1 MTPANNPS
9 NTPGKTSGKTSSKIS
24 SKISVKTFST
34 NSPENLVRR
43 LEEAREAYYNSDAPL
58 MSDAEYDALED
69 ELRSA
74 DPENPYFT
82 TVGFPAADAP
92 DAPDAADTA
101 DAADA
106 PDAGAPKVRHRVPML
121 SMAKA
126 KDLGETEKWLRRLAP
141 EPEWTLAVQPKI
153 DGVSASLLYEGG
165 ELRGAATR
173 GDGVQGQDIS
183 RITPYLPDIPR
194 RIGFTRDAVEVRGE
208 LHLPKDTD
216 YDTGG
221 RPLRNNCVGLIN
233 RKEQREDI
241 RHVRFLAYQIIWPEG
256 SDGPVEV
263 SGPAGGNGPVGAGG
277 PAGGNGSFGESS
289 PIRASSSLR
298 AAFSGGTAAPLSAL
312 EGEPRLSS
320 EFDKIRIL
328 REAGFSTFDSWL
340 LTPESPPEDAD
351 ALIAFFMDRLG
362 SIYTDYTGSLR
373 DAWNFETDGL
383 ILVVN
388 DNRLHQRIDE
398 RWVVDHHHHYALAF
412 KPPSPRAR
420 TVLKGIAWQVSR
432 QGNLTPVAL
441 FEPVRLGGARL
452 ERAGLH
458 NAGNVRR
465 LRPALGDTIV
475 VERAND
481 VIPYVRDNLGGGPG
495 GPGGLTGEEPPARQT
510 RTNEQPQ
517 ARQAENRVARRPRER
532 PEDFTDPALWPEHCP
547 SCRSPLEESGVN
559 ITCPNLQ
566 CRDRVL
572 QCLLYW
578 VRCAEMEQV
587 ALKTLESLYDAG
599 VLRTVRD
606 LYRLEREDF
615 SGLEGFGD
623 KKIDNIL
630 RQIEGARTMSPG
642 DFIARLGIPMV
653 QKKSLARLGITTMKD
668 FLGFSDEGYV
678 IGKRITEWKREPGNL
693 ELVNELLEVLVLEEN
708 TAERRGVLTLTGTAP
723 LPRKT
728 LIAALEKAGWII
740 AGAVTRETA
749 ALLCSDTAAASTKL
763 KKARDAGVP
772 ILTYEEFLA
781 ENPVDLGLGSV
792 KGC

>member
-9 NTPGKTSGKTSSKIS
+9 NTPSAD
-24 SKISVKTFST
+24 
-34 NSPENLVRR
+34 SPENLVRR

-92 DAPDAADTA
+92 
-101 DAADA
+101 DA

-194 RIGFTRDAVEVRGE
+194 RISFTRDAVEVRGE

-263 SGPAGGNGPVGAGG
+263 SGPAGG
-277 PAGGNGSFGESS
+277 S
-289 PIRASSSLR
+289 
-298 AAFSGGTAAPLSAL
+298 AAPLSAL

-340 LTPESPPEDAD
+340 LTPEGPPEDAD

-481 VIPYVRDNLGGGPG
+481 VIPYVRDNLGGSGGPG
-495 GPGGLTGEEPPARQT
+495 SPGAPPGGLTGEQPPARQT
-510 RTNEQPQ
+510 QARRPLTEQPPTQ
-517 ARQAENRVARRPRER
+517 QPPAEEAENRVARQPRER

-630 RQIEGARTMSPG
+630 RQIEGSRTMSPG

-781 ENPVDLGLGSV
+781 ENPVDSALGSM

>member
-1 MTPANNPS
+1 M
-9 NTPGKTSGKTSSKIS
+9 
-24 SKISVKTFST
+24 

-92 DAPDAADTA
+92 DTPDAADTADTADTA

-106 PDAGAPKVRHRVPML
+106 PDTGAPKVRHRVPML

-194 RIGFTRDAVEVRGE
+194 RISFTRDAVEVRGE

-263 SGPAGGNGPVGAGG
+263 SAPAGAGS
-277 PAGGNGSFGESS
+277 PA
-289 PIRASSSLR
+289 
-298 AAFSGGTAAPLSAL
+298 GGTAAPLSAL

-481 VIPYVRDNLGGGPG
+481 VIPYVRDNLGG
-495 GPGGLTGEEPPARQT
+495 PGGLTGEEPPARQP
-510 RTNEQPQ
+510 RTNEQPR
-517 ARQAENRVARRPRER
+517 AEQAENRVARRPRER
-532 PEDFTDPALWPEHCP
+532 PEDFTDPALWPRHCP

-630 RQIEGARTMSPG
+630 RQIEGSRTMSPG

-749 ALLCSDTAAASTKL
+749 ALLCSDTARASTKL

-781 ENPVDLGLGSV
+781 ENPVDLG
-792 KGC
+792 GCRI

>member
-1 MTPANNPS
+1 MTPANNSS
-9 NTPGKTSGKTSSKIS
+9 NTSSKSPGKTS
-24 SKISVKTFST
+24 ST

-92 DAPDAADTA
+92 DAPDAPDTADTA

-183 RITPYLPDIPR
+183 RITPYLPDIPP

-256 SDGPVEV
+256 TAGPVEV
-263 SGPAGGNGPVGAGG
+263 SGPA
-277 PAGGNGSFGESS
+277 
-289 PIRASSSLR
+289 
-298 AAFSGGTAAPLSAL
+298 GGTAAPLSAL

-340 LTPESPPEDAD
+340 LTPEGPPEDAD

-495 GPGGLTGEEPPARQT
+495 SPPGGLTGEQPPARKTQ
-510 RTNEQPQ
+510 TNEQPR
-517 ARQAENRVARRPRER
+517 AEQAENCVARRPRER

-630 RQIEGARTMSPG
+630 RQIEGSRTMSPG

-749 ALLCSDTAAASTKL
+749 ALLCSDTAATSTKL

-781 ENPVDLGLGSV
+781 ENPVDLGLGSM

>member
-9 NTPGKTSGKTSSKIS
+9 NTSSSNPGKTS
-24 SKISVKTFST
+24 ST

-106 PDAGAPKVRHRVPML
+106 PDTGAPKVRHRVPML

-194 RIGFTRDAVEVRGE
+194 RISFTRDAVEVRGE

-241 RHVRFLAYQIIWPEG
+241 RHVRFLAYQIIWPG
-256 SDGPVEV
+256 GTAGPVEV
-263 SGPAGGNGPVGAGG
+263 SGPAGAGS
-277 PAGGNGSFGESS
+277 PA
-289 PIRASSSLR
+289 
-298 AAFSGGTAAPLSAL
+298 GGTAAPLSAL

-340 LTPESPPEDAD
+340 LTPEGPPEDAD

-481 VIPYVRDNLGGGPG
+481 VIPYVRDNLGGGPDSP
-495 GPGGLTGEEPPARQT
+495 PGGLTGEQPPARKT
-510 RTNEQPQ
+510 RTNEQPR
-517 ARQAENRVARRPRER
+517 AEQAENRVARRPRER

-630 RQIEGARTMSPG
+630 RQIEGSRTMSPG

-749 ALLCSDTAAASTKL
+749 ALLCNDTAATSTKL

-781 ENPVDLGLGSV
+781 ENPVDLGLGSM

>member
-9 NTPGKTSGKTSSKIS
+9 NTPSAD
-24 SKISVKTFST
+24 
-34 NSPENLVRR
+34 SPENLVRR

-92 DAPDAADTA
+92 DAPDT
-101 DAADA
+101 
-106 PDAGAPKVRHRVPML
+106 GAPKVRHRVPML

-194 RIGFTRDAVEVRGE
+194 RISFTRDAVEVRGE

-241 RHVRFLAYQIIWPEG
+241 RHVRFLAYQIIWPEV
-256 SDGPVEV
+256 SSGPVEV
-263 SGPAGGNGPVGAGG
+263 SGPAGGTV
-277 PAGGNGSFGESS
+277 
-289 PIRASSSLR
+289 
-298 AAFSGGTAAPLSAL
+298 APLSAL

-340 LTPESPPEDAD
+340 LTPEGPPEDAD

-481 VIPYVRDNLGGGPG
+481 VIPYVRDNLGGSGGPG
-495 GPGGLTGEEPPARQT
+495 SPGAPPGGLTGEQPPARQT
-510 RTNEQPQ
+510 RTDEQPRAQ
-517 ARQAENRVARRPRER
+517 QAENRVARQPRER

-606 LYRLEREDF
+606 LYRLKREDF

-630 RQIEGARTMSPG
+630 RQIEGSRTMSPG

-781 ENPVDLGLGSV
+781 ENPVDSALGSM

>member
-1 MTPANNPS
+1 MD
-9 NTPGKTSGKTSSKIS
+9 
-24 SKISVKTFST
+24 
-34 NSPENLVRR
+34 SPENLVRR
-43 LEEAREAYYNSDAPL
+43 LEEARDAYYNSDAPL

-92 DAPDAADTA
+92 DAPDAADSA

-141 EPEWTLAVQPKI
+141 DPEWTLAVQPKI

-183 RITPYLPDIPR
+183 RITPYLPDIPP

-208 LHLPKDTD
+208 LHLPKNTD

-241 RHVRFLAYQIIWPEG
+241 RHVRFLAYQIIWP
-256 SDGPVEV
+256 
-263 SGPAGGNGPVGAGG
+263 
-277 PAGGNGSFGESS
+277 
-289 PIRASSSLR
+289 
-298 AAFSGGTAAPLSAL
+298 GGTAAPLSAL

-340 LTPESPPEDAD
+340 LTPEGPPEDAD
-351 ALIAFFMDRLG
+351 ALIAFFMDRLA
-362 SIYTDYTGSLR
+362 SIYADYTGSLR

-388 DNRLHQRIDE
+388 DNRLHHRIDE

-420 TVLKGIAWQVSR
+420 TTLKGIAWQVSR

-458 NAGNVRR
+458 NAENVRR

-481 VIPYVRDNLGGGPG
+481 VIPYVRDNLGAPPDNLGD
-495 GPGGLTGEEPPARQT
+495 LRGEQPPARQT
-510 RTNEQPQ
+510 RTGEQPQ
-517 ARQAENRVARRPRER
+517 AEQAENRVARRPGER

-630 RQIEGARTMSPG
+630 RQIEGSRTMSPG

-708 TAERRGVLTLTGTAP
+708 TAERKGVLTLTGTAP

-781 ENPVDLGLGSV
+781 ENPVDLGLPGNLSE
-792 KGC
+792 GAQPAGTAT

>member
-1 MTPANNPS
+1 M
-9 NTPGKTSGKTSSKIS
+9 
-24 SKISVKTFST
+24 

-74 DPENPYFT
+74 DPENAYFT
-82 TVGFPAADAP
+82 TVGFPAA

-141 EPEWTLAVQPKI
+141 DPEWTLAVQPKI

-183 RITPYLPDIPR
+183 RITPYLPDIPP
-194 RIGFTRDAVEVRGE
+194 RISFTRDAVEVRGE

-241 RHVRFLAYQIIWPEG
+241 RYVRFLAYQIIWPEG
-256 SDGPVEV
+256 SDGPAEV
-263 SGPAGGNGPVGAGG
+263 SDSVGGS
-277 PAGGNGSFGESS
+277 GSFGESS
-289 PIRASSSLR
+289 PVRAGSPAEGGGSFR

-388 DNRLHQRIDE
+388 DNRLHHRIDE

-495 GPGGLTGEEPPARQT
+495 SPPGSLTGE
-510 RTNEQPQ
+510 QPRAQ
-517 ARQAENRVARRPRER
+517 QAENRVARQPRER
-532 PEDFTDPALWPEHCP
+532 PEDFTDPDLWPEHCP

-630 RQIEGARTMSPG
+630 RQIEGSRTMSPG

>member
-1 MTPANNPS
+1 M
-9 NTPGKTSGKTSSKIS
+9 K
-24 SKISVKTFST
+24 
-34 NSPENLVRR
+34 SPENLVRR

-183 RITPYLPDIPR
+183 RITPYLPDIPP

-263 SGPAGGNGPVGAGG
+263 SGPAGGNGSAGG
-277 PAGGNGSFGESS
+277 GSPAGGNGPFGESGSAGAGGSFGESS

-340 LTPESPPEDAD
+340 LTPEGPPEDAD

-362 SIYTDYTGSLR
+362 SIYADYTGSLR

-388 DNRLHQRIDE
+388 DNRLHHRIDE

-495 GPGGLTGEEPPARQT
+495 SPPGGLTGEQPPARQT
-510 RTNEQPQ
+510 QARQPLTEQPPTQ
-517 ARQAENRVARRPRER
+517 QPRAEQAENRFARQPRER
-532 PEDFTDPALWPEHCP
+532 PEDFTDPALWPRHCP

-630 RQIEGARTMSPG
+630 RQIEGSRTMSPG

-781 ENPVDLGLGSV
+781 ENPVDLGLGSM

>member
-1 MTPANNPS
+1 M
-9 NTPGKTSGKTSSKIS
+9 
-24 SKISVKTFST
+24 

-92 DAPDAADTA
+92 DAADAADTD

-106 PDAGAPKVRHRVPML
+106 PDTGAPKVRHRVPML

-194 RIGFTRDAVEVRGE
+194 RISFTRDAVEVRGE

-263 SGPAGGNGPVGAGG
+263 SAPAGAGS
-277 PAGGNGSFGESS
+277 PA
-289 PIRASSSLR
+289 
-298 AAFSGGTAAPLSAL
+298 GGTAAPLSAL

-481 VIPYVRDNLGGGPG
+481 VIPYVRDNLGGSG
-495 GPGGLTGEEPPARQT
+495 GPGGLTGEEPPARQP
-510 RTNEQPQ
+510 RTEQPR
-517 ARQAENRVARRPRER
+517 AEQAENRVARRPRER
-532 PEDFTDPALWPEHCP
+532 PEDFTDPALWPRHCP

-630 RQIEGARTMSPG
+630 RQIEGSRTMSPG

-749 ALLCSDTAAASTKL
+749 ALLCSDTAGASTKL

-781 ENPVDLGLGSV
+781 ENPVDLG
-792 KGC
+792 GCRI

>member
-1 MTPANNPS
+1 M
-9 NTPGKTSGKTSSKIS
+9 
-24 SKISVKTFST
+24 

-106 PDAGAPKVRHRVPML
+106 PDTGAPKVRHRVPML

-126 KDLGETEKWLRRLAP
+126 KDLGETEKWLRRLVP

-183 RITPYLPDIPR
+183 RITPYLPDIPP
-194 RIGFTRDAVEVRGE
+194 RISFTRDAVEVRGE

-256 SDGPVEV
+256 AGGPVEV
-263 SGPAGGNGPVGAGG
+263 SGPA
-277 PAGGNGSFGESS
+277 
-289 PIRASSSLR
+289 
-298 AAFSGGTAAPLSAL
+298 GGTAAPLSAL

-340 LTPESPPEDAD
+340 LTPEGPPEDTD

-362 SIYTDYTGSLR
+362 SIYADYTGSLR

-495 GPGGLTGEEPPARQT
+495 SPPGGLTGEQPPARETQARQPLTEQPPARQT
-510 RTNEQPQ
+510 RTNEQPR
-517 ARQAENRVARRPRER
+517 AEQAENRVAQRPRER

-630 RQIEGARTMSPG
+630 RQIEGSRTMSPG

-749 ALLCSDTAAASTKL
+749 ALLCSDTAGASTKL

>member
-9 NTPGKTSGKTSSKIS
+9 NTPSNTPGKTP
-24 SKISVKTFST
+24 ST

-69 ELRSA
+69 ELRSG

-92 DAPDAADTA
+92 DAADTA

-106 PDAGAPKVRHRVPML
+106 PDTGAPKVRHRVPML

-126 KDLGETEKWLRRLAP
+126 KDLDETEKWLRRLAP

-194 RIGFTRDAVEVRGE
+194 RISFTRDAVEVRGE

-241 RHVRFLAYQIIWPEG
+241 RHVRFLAYQIIWPG
-256 SDGPVEV
+256 GLDGPVEV
-263 SGPAGGNGPVGAGG
+263 SDPAGGG
-277 PAGGNGSFGESS
+277 GSFGESS
-289 PIRASSSLR
+289 PVGAGSPAGGNGPIGASSSFR

-340 LTPESPPEDAD
+340 LTPEGPPEDAD
-351 ALIAFFMDRLG
+351 VLIAFFMDRLG

-388 DNRLHQRIDE
+388 DNRLHHRIDE

-481 VIPYVRDNLGGGPG
+481 VIPYVRDNLGGGRPGDPG
-495 GPGGLTGEEPPARQT
+495 GSGGSGGLTGEEPPARQT
-510 RTNEQPQ
+510 RTDEQTR
-517 ARQAENRVARRPRER
+517 AEQAENRFARQPRER
-532 PEDFTDPALWPEHCP
+532 PEDFTDPALWPRHCP

-630 RQIEGARTMSPG
+630 RQIEGSRTMSPG

-749 ALLCSDTAAASTKL
+749 ALLCSDTAGASTKL

-781 ENPVDLGLGSV
+781 ENPVDLALGSV

>member
-9 NTPGKTSGKTSSKIS
+9 NTPSNTPGKTP
-24 SKISVKTFST
+24 ST

-69 ELRSA
+69 ELRSG

-92 DAPDAADTA
+92 DAADTA

-106 PDAGAPKVRHRVPML
+106 PDTGAPKVRHRVPML

-126 KDLGETEKWLRRLAP
+126 KDLDETEKWLRRLAP

-194 RIGFTRDAVEVRGE
+194 RISFTRDAVEVRGE

-241 RHVRFLAYQIIWPEG
+241 RHVRFLAYQIIWPG
-256 SDGPVEV
+256 GLDGPVEV
-263 SGPAGGNGPVGAGG
+263 SDPAGGG
-277 PAGGNGSFGESS
+277 GSFGESS
-289 PIRASSSLR
+289 PVGAGSPAGGNGPIGASSSFR

-340 LTPESPPEDAD
+340 LTPEGPPEDAD
-351 ALIAFFMDRLG
+351 VLIAFFMDRLG

-388 DNRLHQRIDE
+388 DNRLHHRIDE

-481 VIPYVRDNLGGGPG
+481 VIPYVRDNLGGGRPGDPG
-495 GPGGLTGEEPPARQT
+495 GSGGLTGEEPPARQT
-510 RTNEQPQ
+510 RTDEQTR
-517 ARQAENRVARRPRER
+517 AEQAENRFARQPRER
-532 PEDFTDPALWPEHCP
+532 PEDFTDPALWPRHCP

-630 RQIEGARTMSPG
+630 RQIEGSRTMSPG

-749 ALLCSDTAAASTKL
+749 ALLCSDTAGASTKL

-781 ENPVDLGLGSV
+781 ENPVDLALGSV

>member
-1 MTPANNPS
+1 M
-9 NTPGKTSGKTSSKIS
+9 K
-24 SKISVKTFST
+24 
-34 NSPENLVRR
+34 SPENLVRR

-183 RITPYLPDIPR
+183 RITPYLPDIPP

-263 SGPAGGNGPVGAGG
+263 SGPAGG
-277 PAGGNGSFGESS
+277 
-289 PIRASSSLR
+289 
-298 AAFSGGTAAPLSAL
+298 TAAPLSAL

-340 LTPESPPEDAD
+340 LTPEGPPEDAD

-362 SIYTDYTGSLR
+362 SIYADYTGSLR

-388 DNRLHQRIDE
+388 DNRLHHRIDE

-495 GPGGLTGEEPPARQT
+495 SPPGGLTGEQPPAR
-510 RTNEQPQ
+510 QPQ
-517 ARQAENRVARRPRER
+517 ARQPLTEQPLTEQPPTQQPRAEQAENRFARQPRER
-532 PEDFTDPALWPEHCP
+532 PEDFTDPALWPRHCP

-630 RQIEGARTMSPG
+630 RQIEGSRTMSPG

-749 ALLCSDTAAASTKL
+749 ALLCSDTAATSTKL